1 MSKIVG
7 IGSSVHDTLMVTRE
21 FPAEDTKIQAQETFI
36 QGGGPCATALVAA
49 SKLGVTS
56 SYIGTLGNDIYGSYM
71 MDDFKRYGVGI
82 DNIIQKDDYVSFHSF
97 VILNSSSSSRTCI
110 WNKGTIPELQHDEI
124 NLNTIKNA
132 ELLHLDGHQLD
143 AAIYAAGKARENGV
157 KVSLDAGGVYPGIE
171 KLLPLVDFLIP
182 SEEFVLKIMDKTNI
196 KEAAAALY
204 AKYKPEVFIVT
215 QGSRGGFFY
224 NGREYE
230 RYRSFTVDA
239 VDTNGAGDVFHGAF
253 IAGYVKGMDIR
264 KTIHFASAVAALKC
278 TQIGARNSVPSYDNT
293 IQFLGRNGFNEF

>member
-7 IGSSVHDTLMVTRE
+7 IGSSVYDTIMVTSE

-49 SKLGVTS
+49 SRLGAES

-71 MDDFKRYGVGI
+71 LNEFKSYGVGT
-82 DNIIQKDDYVSFHSF
+82 DDIIRRDDCVSFHSF

-110 WNKGTIPELQHDEI
+110 WNKGTIPELQCDEI
-124 NLNTIKNA
+124 NLNAVKNA
-132 ELLHLDGHQLD
+132 KILHLDGHQLD
-143 AAIYAAGKARENGV
+143 AAIYAAGIARENGV
-157 KVSLDAGGVYPGIE
+157 KVSLDAGGVYPGIK
-171 KLLPLVDFLIP
+171 KLLPLVDILIP
-182 SEEFVLKIMDKTNI
+182 SEEFVLKITNKTRI

-204 AKYKPEVFIVT
+204 DKYNPEVFIVT

-230 RYRSFTVDA
+230 SYRSFPVDA

-253 IAGYVKGMDIR
+253 IAGYVKDMDI
-264 KTIHFASAVAALKC
+264 KQAIYFASAAAALKC
-278 TQIGARNSVPSYDNT
+278 TQVGARKSVPNYNNT
-293 IQFLGRNGFNEF
+293 IQFLRRNGFNEF